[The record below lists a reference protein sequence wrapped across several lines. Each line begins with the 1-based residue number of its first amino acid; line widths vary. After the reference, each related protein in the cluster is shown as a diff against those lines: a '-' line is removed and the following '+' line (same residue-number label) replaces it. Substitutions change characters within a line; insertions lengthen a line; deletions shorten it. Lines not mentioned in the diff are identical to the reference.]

1 MIDETESF
9 TKEDGKTSAFYIL
22 FYKIE
27 AGQKGL

>member
-1 MIDETESF
+1 MIEKTESF
-9 TKEDGKTSAFYIL
+9 TKEDGKASAFHIL